1 MAKKLFVSNLNFSIN
16 QDKLQ
21 EIFAP
26 YGQIVSVNVVMDK
39 FSGRSKGFGFVEF
52 EKDEDAMKALAEL
65 NDSEQMGRNIAVK
78 EAISRE
84 EQPTQQPIEKIT
96 EEIEPVEI
104 PTEIPVVKETTEK
117 PIEEST
123 EKPIVQ

>member
-1 MAKKLFVSNLNFSIN
+1 MAKKLFVGNLDFSIN

-21 EIFAP
+21 EIFTP

-52 EKDEDAMKALAEL
+52 EKDEDAMKAVAEL
-65 NDSEQMGRNIAVK
+65 NNSEQVGRNIAVK

-96 EEIEPVEI
+96 EEIEPVVEEI
-104 PTEIPVVKETTEK
+104 IAEKTTEE

-123 EKPIVQ
+123 EKPIIQ

>member
-1 MAKKLFVSNLNFSIN
+1 MAKKLFVGNLDFSIN

-52 EKDEDAMKALAEL
+52 EKDEDAMKAVAEL
-65 NDSEQMGRNIAVK
+65 NDSEQVGRNIAVK
-78 EAISRE
+78 EAIPRSE
-84 EQPTQQPIEKIT
+84 NPTI
-96 EEIEPVEI
+96 
-104 PTEIPVVKETTEK
+104 
-117 PIEEST
+117 
-123 EKPIVQ
+123 